1 VAGWPRGQRP
11 LTRAADEVMSAGL
24 YLHIPFCEAIC
35 HYCNFTRGVLDE
47 AVKSAYVTALVTEI
61 AVAPERGSAVET
73 IFLGG
78 GTPSVLSPPELARI
92 LDACRTHFRVA
103 RDAEVTLEANP
114 ESVSVGRLEGYR
126 DAGVNRLSF
135 GVQSFDDRELA
146 RLGRLHSAE
155 RARQAV
161 REARQAGFSNISLDL
176 MLWLPEQR
184 TDDWRLSVDAVTVK
198 KQAHASMYLIEV
210 YPNAPLREEMARHE
224 WSVAPDEE
232 AADMY
237 LEGLARF
244 EAAGYR
250 QYEISN
256 VACPG
261 RESRHNRLY
270 WTGGHWVGFGCG
282 AHSTWEGRRWR
293 VMPGTG
299 DYIRAMSEGRSVRLD
314 SRDVPPVEQ
323 LEEAL
328 FMGLR
333 LVDGVDLHAIQE
345 KWGVDVLARYG
356 DDLAPFLEE
365 GLVQVTTSGRLRL
378 TRNGMLVANE
388 IMVAFIGD
396 AVQ

>member
-1 VAGWPRGQRP
+1 MP
-11 LTRAADEVMSAGL
+11 AGL

-47 AVKSAYVTALVTEI
+47 AVKRAYVSALISEI
-61 AVAPERGSAVET
+61 ARAPERGAAVET
-73 IFLGG
+73 VFLGG
-78 GTPSVLSPPELARI
+78 GTPSVLSPAEVTRI
-92 LDACRTHFRVA
+92 LEACRTHFAVA
-103 RDAEVTLEANP
+103 TDAEVTMEANP
-114 ESVSVGRLEGYR
+114 ESVSPETLEGYR
-126 DAGVNRLSF
+126 AAGVNRLSF

-161 REARQAGFSNISLDL
+161 GEARRAGFTNISLDL

-184 TDDWRLSVDAVTVK
+184 TDNWRRSVDALIDIAP
-198 KQAHASMYLIEV
+198 AHASMYLLEV
-210 YPNAPLREEMARHE
+210 YPNAPLREEMARRE
-224 WSVAPDEE
+224 WSVAPDDE

-237 LEGLARF
+237 LDGMARL

-256 VACPG
+256 VARPG
-261 RESRHNRLY
+261 AESRHNGLY
-270 WTGGHWVGFGCG
+270 WTGGDWAGFGCG
-282 AHSTWEGRRWR
+282 AHGTWQGRRWR
-293 VMPGTG
+293 VMTGTG
-299 DYIRAMSEGRSVRLD
+299 DYIRALAEQRSVRIDERVL
-314 SRDVPPVEQ
+314 RPAEQ

-333 LVDGVDLHAIQE
+333 LTEGLDLQAIQE

-365 GLVQVTTSGRLRL
+365 GLAQVTPNGRLRL
-378 TRNGMLVANE
+378 SRNGMLVANE

>member
-1 VAGWPRGQRP
+1 MP
-11 LTRAADEVMSAGL
+11 AGL

-47 AVKSAYVTALVTEI
+47 ALKARFVSALITE
-61 AVAPERGSAVET
+61 VSRAPERGAEIDT

-78 GTPSVLSPPELARI
+78 GTPSVLSPGEMAQI
-92 LDACRTHFRVA
+92 LEACRVHFRVA
-103 RDAEVTLEANP
+103 RDAEVTMEANP
-114 ESVSVGRLEGYR
+114 ESVSPARLEGYR
-126 DAGVNRLSF
+126 AAGINRLSF

-146 RLGRLHSAE
+146 RLGRLHSAA

-161 REARQAGFSNISLDL
+161 VEARQAGFSNISLDL

-184 TDDWRLSVDAVTVK
+184 MDDWRRSVDALIEVEPE
-198 KQAHASMYLIEV
+198 HASMYLLEV
-210 YPNAPLREEMARHE
+210 YPNAPLREEMARRQ
-224 WSVAPDEE
+224 WSVAPDDD

-250 QYEISN
+250 HYEISN
-256 VACPG
+256 VARPG
-261 RESRHNRLY
+261 CESRHNLLY
-270 WTGGHWVGFGCG
+270 WTGGNWLGFGCG
-282 AHSTWEGRRWR
+282 AHSTWNGRRWR
-293 VMPGTG
+293 VISGTG
-299 DYIRAMSEGRSVRLD
+299 DYIRAVTEQRSVRV
-314 SRDVPPVEQ
+314 DVRALAPAEQ

-333 LVDGVDLHAIQE
+333 LVQGIDLQAIQE
-345 KWGVDVLARYG
+345 NWGVDVLARYG
-356 DDLAPFLEE
+356 DHLTPFIEE
-365 GLVQVTTSGRLRL
+365 GLAQVTADGHLRL

-388 IMVAFIGD
+388 AMVAFIGD

>member
-1 VAGWPRGQRP
+1 MTAPLQVAASLARHC
-11 LTRAADEVMSAGL
+11 ADSRVGL
-24 YLHIPFCEAIC
+24 YIHVPFCEAIC

-47 AVKSAYVTALVTEI
+47 AVKASYVSALIAEI
-61 AVAPERGSAVET
+61 SRAPERGAEVET
-73 IFLGG
+73 VFLGG
-78 GTPSVLSPPELARI
+78 GTPSVLSPAELGRI
-92 LDACRTHFRVA
+92 LDACRDHFRVA
-103 RDAEVTLEANP
+103 DDAEVTMEANP
-114 ESVSVGRLEGYR
+114 ESVSPAQLEGYR
-126 DAGVNRLSF
+126 AAGVNRLSF

-146 RLGRLHSAE
+146 RLGRLHSAA

-161 REARQAGFSNISLDL
+161 AEARQAGFSNISLDL

-184 TDDWRLSVDAVTVK
+184 TDDWCRSVDALIEAGP
-198 KQAHASMYLIEV
+198 AHASMYLLEV
-210 YPNAPLREEMARHE
+210 YPNAPLREEMARRQ

-244 EAAGYR
+244 DAAGYH

-256 VACPG
+256 VARPG
-261 RESRHNRLY
+261 YESRHNRLY
-270 WTGGHWVGFGCG
+270 WTGGHWIGFGCG
-282 AHSTWEGRRWR
+282 AHSTWLGRRWR

-299 DYIRAMSEGRSVRLD
+299 DYIRAITEQRSVRLD
-314 SRDVPPVEQ
+314 VREVPAAEQ

-333 LVDGVDLHAIQE
+333 LVEGVDLQVIRDT
-345 KWGVDVLARYG
+345 WGVDVLARYG

-365 GLVQVTTSGRLRL
+365 GLVQVSTEGRLRL

>member
-1 VAGWPRGQRP
+1 VAGGPRGQRP
-11 LTRAADEVMSAGL
+11 LSGLEDEIMPAGL

-47 AVKSAYVTALVTEI
+47 ALKARFVSALITE
-61 AVAPERGSAVET
+61 VSRAPERGAEIDT

-78 GTPSVLSPPELARI
+78 GTPSVLSPEEMAQI
-92 LDACRTHFRVA
+92 LEACRVHFRVA
-103 RDAEVTLEANP
+103 RDAEVTMEANP
-114 ESVSVGRLEGYR
+114 ESVSPARLEGYR
-126 DAGVNRLSF
+126 AAGINRLSF

-146 RLGRLHSAE
+146 RLGRLHSAA

-161 REARQAGFSNISLDL
+161 VEARQAGFSNISLDL

-184 TDDWRLSVDAVTVK
+184 MDDWRRSVDALIEVEPE
-198 KQAHASMYLIEV
+198 HASMYLLEV
-210 YPNAPLREEMARHE
+210 YPNAPLREEMARRQ
-224 WSVAPDEE
+224 WSVAPDDD

-250 QYEISN
+250 HYEISN
-256 VACPG
+256 VARPG
-261 RESRHNRLY
+261 CESRHNLLY
-270 WTGGHWVGFGCG
+270 WTGGNWLGFGCG
-282 AHSTWEGRRWR
+282 AHSTWNGRRWR
-293 VMPGTG
+293 VISGTG
-299 DYIRAMSEGRSVRLD
+299 DYIRAVTEQRSIRVDVRALA
-314 SRDVPPVEQ
+314 PAEQ

-333 LVDGVDLHAIQE
+333 LVQGIDLQAIQE
-345 KWGVDVLARYG
+345 NWGVDVLARYG
-356 DDLAPFLEE
+356 DHLAPFIEE
-365 GLVQVTTSGRLRL
+365 GLAQVTADGHLRL

-388 IMVAFIGD
+388 VMVAFIGD

>member
-1 VAGWPRGQRP
+1 MAAPA
-11 LTRAADEVMSAGL
+11 TTADRAADELMPAGL

-47 AVKSAYVTALVTEI
+47 AVKSAYVSALVTDI
-61 AVAPERGSAVET
+61 SRAPERGAEVET

-78 GTPSVLSPPELARI
+78 GTPSVLSPAELARI
-92 LDACRTHFRVA
+92 LDACRGHFGVA
-103 RDAEVTLEANP
+103 HDAEVTLEANP
-114 ESVSVGRLEGYR
+114 ESASLERLEGYR
-126 DAGVNRLSF
+126 AAGVNRLSF
-135 GVQSFDDRELA
+135 GVQSLDDRELA
-146 RLGRLHSAE
+146 RLGRLHSAA

-161 REARQAGFSNISLDL
+161 DEARRAGFSNISLDL

-184 TDDWRLSVDAVTVK
+184 TDDWHRSVDAVIEV
-198 KQAHASMYLIEV
+198 APSHASMYLLEV
-210 YPNAPLREEMARHE
+210 YPNAPLREEMMRRQ

-237 LEGLARF
+237 LEGLSRF

-250 QYEISN
+250 HYEISN
-256 VACPG
+256 VARPG
-261 RESRHNRLY
+261 FESRHNRLY
-270 WTGGHWVGFGCG
+270 WTGGHWLGFGCG
-282 AHSTWEGRRWR
+282 AHSTWHGRRWR

-299 DYIRAMSEGRSVRLD
+299 DYIRAVSESRPVRLD
-314 SRDVPPVEQ
+314 IRDVPPTEQ

-333 LVDGVDLHAIQE
+333 LTEGVDLQAIRE
-345 KWGVDVLARYG
+345 RWGVDVLARYG

>member
-1 VAGWPRGQRP
+1 
-11 LTRAADEVMSAGL
+11 MSAGL
-24 YLHIPFCEAIC
+24 YLHIPFCDAIC

-47 AVKSAYVTALVTEI
+47 AVKSRYVSALVADI
-61 AVAPERGSAVET
+61 AQAPEHGADIET
-73 IFLGG
+73 VFLGG
-78 GTPSVLSPPELARI
+78 GTPSVLSPAEVGHI
-92 LDACRTHFRVA
+92 LEACRASFRVSA
-103 RDAEVTLEANP
+103 DAEVTMEANP
-114 ESVSVGRLEGYR
+114 ESVSPTRLEGYR
-126 DAGVNRLSF
+126 AAGVNRLSF
-135 GVQSFDDRELA
+135 GVQSFDDRELS
-146 RLGRLHSAE
+146 RLGRLHSAD

-161 REARQAGFSNISLDL
+161 REAREAGFSNISLDL

-184 TDDWRLSVDAVTVK
+184 MDDWRRSVDALIEVGP
-198 KQAHASMYLIEV
+198 AHASMYLLEV
-210 YPNAPLREEMARHE
+210 YPNAPLREEIARRQ
-224 WSVAPDEE
+224 WSVAPDDE

-256 VACPG
+256 VARPG
-261 RESRHNRLY
+261 CESRHNRLY
-270 WTGGHWVGFGCG
+270 WTGGHWIGFGCG
-282 AHSTWEGRRWR
+282 AHSTWHGRRWR
-293 VMPGTG
+293 VTPGTG
-299 DYIRAMSEGRSVRLD
+299 DYIRAVSEQRSVRLD
-314 SRDVPPVEQ
+314 TRELSAAEQ
-323 LEEAL
+323 VEEAL

-333 LVDGVDLHAIQE
+333 LVEGVDLQAIQK

-365 GLVQVTTSGRLRL
+365 GLAQVTTDGRLRL